1 MVVFEGSVLLPV
13 LVTTGSDGILIS
25 GKNEKEH
32 LEDLRQVLC
41 IIQENGLHIRLD
53 FRKYVFFKAKF
64 SKQNFYQSWLVQID
78 KKILYFTLAKIGKTF
93 ATGTVYW

>member
-1 MVVFEGSVLLPV
+1 MTCWWFVVVFKGSLLLPV
-13 LVTTGSDGILIS
+13 LVTTGSDGTLIS

-64 SKQNFYQSWLVQID
+64 SKQNFQS
-78 KKILYFTLAKIGKTF
+78 KIFKAKFLPIMIGTN
-93 ATGTVYW
+93 